1 MPLGGLDANN
11 WRELL
16 GEAHRR
22 HLTPTQQ
29 TVIAKVALGHN
40 GCRDRAGEGVS
51 QATVRGWLRAAG
63 ERVYDPLGV
72 IWTHGLLGLWYGAG
86 HDMCCCSRGVPVIA
100 KTLAKTSRD
109 HDETSIRRARAVARV
124 PAR

>member
-22 HLTPTQQ
+22 HLTPNEQ
-29 TVIAKVALGHN
+29 TVIAKVALGHTV
-40 GCRDRAGEGVS
+40 AEIAAAEGVS
-51 QATVRGWLRAAG
+51 QGTVRGWLRTAG

-72 IWTHGLLGLWYGAG
+72 MWTHGLLGLWYGAG
-86 HDMCCCSRGVPVIA
+86 LDTCCCSEA
-100 KTLAKTSRD
+100 AL
-109 HDETSIRRARAVARV
+109 
-124 PAR
+124 